1 MKNGRDAIN
10 SWINKERPVRWV
22 YDYELAG
29 RDQRNDLLM
38 LTSGVFPL
46 LLHRGDLLLT
56 ENGIELYDKS
66 GTLQEDLPFD
76 NMETVFMGYD
86 DLYPNRLSKNF
97 GYGWAPIR
105 ITLTNNA
112 QIYLIIYRSMG
123 LITGNKAWFE
133 KLRQM
138 LAAGNE

>member
-29 RDQRNDLLM
+29 RDQRNDLIM

-56 ENGIELYDKS
+56 ESGIELYDKS
-66 GTLQEDLPFD
+66 GTLREELPFD

-86 DLYPNRLSKNF
+86 DLYPSRLSKNF

-112 QIYLIIYRSMG
+112 QIYLIIYRRMG
-123 LITGNKAWFE
+123 LITSNKAWFE